1 MKKDDYISIGKAAKI
16 LDVSIGTLRRW
27 DKSGQLVAIMS
38 AKGHRKYLREEIE
51 ARVPR
56 KSIFSEA
63 FEWVVAKKGLE
74 PEKRFYCQTSSD
86 LQFRVKKLENQ
97 LAEIEDIRSIYP
109 LIVAAASEIG
119 NNSFDH
125 NLGNWPD
132 IPGIFFGYD
141 PTTKQIVLAD
151 RGQGILKTLLRVKPQ
166 LENDEQA
173 LMTAFTEIIS
183 GRAPEERGNGL
194 KFVKKIVPLAHISL
208 FFQTG
213 NATLHLTE
221 KDTTISISKTKRDF
235 RGCLA
240 LIKF

>member
-1 MKKDDYISIGKAAKI
+1 MQKEDYISIGKAAKI
-16 LDVSIGTLRRW
+16 LGVSIETLRRW
-27 DKSGQLVAIMS
+27 DKSGKLVALMS
-38 AKGHRKYLREEIE
+38 PKGHRRYLKEEIE
-51 ARVPR
+51 AHIPH

-63 FEWVVAKKGLE
+63 FEWVSADKGIA
-74 PEKRFYCQTSSD
+74 PRDKFYCRTSSD
-86 LQFRVKKLENQ
+86 LQFHIKKLENR
-97 LAEIEDIRSIYP
+97 LATIENINSIYP
-109 LIVAAASEIG
+109 LIVAAAGEIG

-141 PTTKQIVLAD
+141 SLTRQIVLAD
-151 RGQGILKTLLRVKPQ
+151 RGQGILKTLHRVKPQ

-173 LMTAFTEIIS
+173 LETAFTEIIS

-213 NATLHLTE
+213 NATLHLSE
-221 KDTTISISKTKRDF
+221 KDMPMNINKTERDF